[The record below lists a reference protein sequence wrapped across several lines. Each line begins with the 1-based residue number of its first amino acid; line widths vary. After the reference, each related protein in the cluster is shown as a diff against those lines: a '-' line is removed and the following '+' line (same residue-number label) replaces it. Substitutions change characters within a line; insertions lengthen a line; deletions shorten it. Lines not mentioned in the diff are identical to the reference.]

1 MASHDLEET
10 HVRPMRAL
18 HLQGQGRRRGLRSA
32 GRRDH
37 RGHQDGR
44 AGNAR
49 VRLPSGRGPSLAAD
63 LLRAVPRSGR
73 VRGARDVPA
82 YPPLPEGAGP
92 VPGQHRGGL
101 AHPPD
106 WQGHRR
112 VTTPDYQKALGRK
125 IAAERR
131 RRGLSQPELA
141 RMVDRSVAWVSQ
153 VERGVRKVDRMSVL
167 EALAAALEVPLAE
180 LAAEAPVVAAVTEEP
195 PGAGGLRL
203 VLSGA
208 YALRAM
214 LDGRRT
220 PAISTLRTKAR
231 KAWDLTHAGRYTDL
245 TDLLRGL
252 VPDLETAA
260 RTVPGDRRA
269 EVFELLATT
278 YQACSAALAELGE
291 PEAAWIAADRA
302 MAAAERADD
311 PMLVAAG
318 AFRLVFVFLTARH
331 YDQAEET
338 ARTAA
343 DALWPMADKG
353 NPQATSLWGG
363 LTLQRAIIAARVNDP
378 QTAYGQL
385 ERASEIAGRLGEG
398 HNEYNTEFGPANV
411 RLYEIAVA
419 VELGDAGRAL
429 RAAANVDIT
438 GLSAERQARMLID
451 VARAHAQRRQIG
463 EAVAALVQAET
474 ITPELIR
481 GHDLARQTASDLL
494 TMQDP
499 ASRELR
505 ELAERLS

>member
-1 MASHDLEET
+1 
-10 HVRPMRAL
+10 
-18 HLQGQGRRRGLRSA
+18 
-32 GRRDH
+32 
-37 RGHQDGR
+37 
-44 AGNAR
+44 
-49 VRLPSGRGPSLAAD
+49 
-63 LLRAVPRSGR
+63 
-73 VRGARDVPA
+73 
-82 YPPLPEGAGP
+82 
-92 VPGQHRGGL
+92 
-101 AHPPD
+101 
-106 WQGHRR
+106 

-167 EALAAALEVPLAE
+167 EALAAALDVPLAE

-220 PAISTLRTKAR
+220 PALSTLRTRAR
-231 KAWDLTHAGRYTDL
+231 KAWELTHAGRYTGL
-245 TDLLRGL
+245 TDLLHGL

-260 RTVPGDRRA
+260 RTVAQAQRP
-269 EVFELLATT
+269 EVFELMAST
-278 YQACSAALAELGE
+278 YQACSAALAKVSE

-302 MAAAERADD
+302 MAAAERAGN
-311 PMLVAAG
+311 PLLVAAG
-318 AFRLVFVFLTARH
+318 AFRLVFVFINARH

-343 DALWPMADKG
+343 EALQPLADQG
-353 NPQATSLWGG
+353 DSQAMSLWGG
-363 LTLQRAIIAARVNDP
+363 LTLQRAVIAARVNDP
-378 QTAYGQL
+378 DLAYGQL
-385 ERASEIAGRLGEG
+385 EQASQVAGRLGEG

-429 RAAANVDIT
+429 RAAAAVDT
-438 GLSAERQARMLID
+438 SGLSAERRARMLID
-451 VARAHAQRRQIG
+451 VARAHAQRRQVDD
-463 EAVAALVQAET
+463 AVAALLQAEA
-474 ITPELIR
+474 ITPEQVRSHALV
-481 GHDLARQTASDLL
+481 RQLVSDLL

-499 ASRELR
+499 PDPDLR
-505 ELAERLS
+505 DLSGRLTVKRH